1 MRPDDPHRLGWQ
13 KGAGAL
19 QQGASG
25 RAGIGDI
32 AGQRRQKEQERKKRE
47 DEVVADCGRAVANL
61 IVLILMV
68 EALTEAPPVQPY
80 TPQQLLGFLPH
91 YEEAKTGPTQQ
102 RGHAGDSCVA
112 YVRAARQKIGG
123 PDGRAEVL
131 QDVESVA
138 SIRAR
143 AEQRLDKHQRMME
156 VLTAALGRP
165 RTVYVTLSIVVG
177 WVAFNLVTPKLFG
190 WQRIDPPPFFWLQGM
205 VALSAL
211 LMTTLVL
218 ITANRQTRNAEERS
232 HLDLQVNLLAEHKVA
247 KLIALVEELRRDLP
261 MVRDRIIA
269 KPTPCKRRWT
279 QMR

>member
-1 MRPDDPHRLGWQ
+1 
-13 KGAGAL
+13 
-19 QQGASG
+19 
-25 RAGIGDI
+25 
-32 AGQRRQKEQERKKRE
+32 
-47 DEVVADCGRAVANL
+47 
-61 IVLILMV
+61 
-68 EALTEAPPVQPY
+68 
-80 TPQQLLGFLPH
+80 
-91 YEEAKTGPTQQ
+91 
-102 RGHAGDSCVA
+102 
-112 YVRAARQKIGG
+112 
-123 PDGRAEVL
+123 VL

-143 AEQRLDKHQRMME
+143 AEQRLDRHQRMME

-165 RTVYVTLSIVVG
+165 RTVYVTLSIVAG

-218 ITANRQTRNAEERS
+218 ITANRQTRNAEDRS

-261 MVRDRIIA
+261 MVRDRIDREADAMQEAVDPNAMIEA
-269 KPTPCKRRWT
+269 LAGASEAEPPPRGGG
-279 QMR
+279 

>member
-1 MRPDDPHRLGWQ
+1 M
-13 KGAGAL
+13 
-19 QQGASG
+19 
-25 RAGIGDI
+25 
-32 AGQRRQKEQERKKRE
+32 
-47 DEVVADCGRAVANL
+47 
-61 IVLILMV
+61 
-68 EALTEAPPVQPY
+68 
-80 TPQQLLGFLPH
+80 
-91 YEEAKTGPTQQ
+91 
-102 RGHAGDSCVA
+102 
-112 YVRAARQKIGG
+112 
-123 PDGRAEVL
+123 L

-177 WVAFNLVTPKLFG
+177 WVAFNLVPPKLFG

-261 MVRDRIIA
+261 MVRDRIDREADAMQEAVDPNAMIEA
-269 KPTPCKRRWT
+269 LAGASEAEPPSRGGG
-279 QMR
+279 

>member
-1 MRPDDPHRLGWQ
+1 M
-13 KGAGAL
+13 
-19 QQGASG
+19 
-25 RAGIGDI
+25 
-32 AGQRRQKEQERKKRE
+32 
-47 DEVVADCGRAVANL
+47 
-61 IVLILMV
+61 
-68 EALTEAPPVQPY
+68 
-80 TPQQLLGFLPH
+80 
-91 YEEAKTGPTQQ
+91 
-102 RGHAGDSCVA
+102 
-112 YVRAARQKIGG
+112 
-123 PDGRAEVL
+123 L

-247 KLIALVEELRRDLP
+247 KLIALVEELRRNLP
-261 MVRDRIIA
+261 MVRDRIDREA
-269 KPTPCKRRWT
+269 DSMQEAVDPAAMLAALEGTSET
-279 QMR
+279 QPPEK

>member
-1 MRPDDPHRLGWQ
+1 M
-13 KGAGAL
+13 
-19 QQGASG
+19 
-25 RAGIGDI
+25 
-32 AGQRRQKEQERKKRE
+32 
-47 DEVVADCGRAVANL
+47 
-61 IVLILMV
+61 
-68 EALTEAPPVQPY
+68 
-80 TPQQLLGFLPH
+80 F
-91 YEEAKTGPTQQ
+91 
-102 RGHAGDSCVA
+102 
-112 YVRAARQKIGG
+112 
-123 PDGRAEVL
+123 

-143 AEQRLDKHQRMME
+143 AEQRLDRHQRMME

-165 RTVYVTLSIVVG
+165 RTVYVTLSVVVG
-177 WVAFNLVTPKLFG
+177 WVAFNLLTPKLLG

-261 MVRDRIIA
+261 MVRDRIDREADAMQEAVDPNAMIEA
-269 KPTPCKRRWT
+269 LAGASETEPVDE
-279 QMR
+279 

>member
-1 MRPDDPHRLGWQ
+1 M
-13 KGAGAL
+13 
-19 QQGASG
+19 
-25 RAGIGDI
+25 
-32 AGQRRQKEQERKKRE
+32 
-47 DEVVADCGRAVANL
+47 
-61 IVLILMV
+61 
-68 EALTEAPPVQPY
+68 
-80 TPQQLLGFLPH
+80 
-91 YEEAKTGPTQQ
+91 
-102 RGHAGDSCVA
+102 
-112 YVRAARQKIGG
+112 
-123 PDGRAEVL
+123 L

-143 AEQRLDKHQRMME
+143 AEQRLDRHQRMME

-165 RTVYVTLSIVVG
+165 RTVYVTLSIVAG

-218 ITANRQTRNAEERS
+218 ITANRQTRNAEDRS

-261 MVRDRIIA
+261 MVRDRIDREADAMQEAVDPNAMIEA
-269 KPTPCKRRWT
+269 LEGPLEGEPPSRGGG
-279 QMR
+279 

>member
-1 MRPDDPHRLGWQ
+1 
-13 KGAGAL
+13 
-19 QQGASG
+19 
-25 RAGIGDI
+25 
-32 AGQRRQKEQERKKRE
+32 
-47 DEVVADCGRAVANL
+47 
-61 IVLILMV
+61 
-68 EALTEAPPVQPY
+68 
-80 TPQQLLGFLPH
+80 
-91 YEEAKTGPTQQ
+91 
-102 RGHAGDSCVA
+102 
-112 YVRAARQKIGG
+112 
-123 PDGRAEVL
+123 VL

-190 WQRIDPPPFFWLQGM
+190 WQRIDPPPFFGLQGM
-205 VALSAL
+205 VTLSAL

-261 MVRDRIIA
+261 MVRDRIDREADAMQEAVDPNAMIEA
-269 KPTPCKRRWT
+269 LAGASEAEPPSRGGG
-279 QMR
+279 

>member
-1 MRPDDPHRLGWQ
+1 
-13 KGAGAL
+13 
-19 QQGASG
+19 
-25 RAGIGDI
+25 
-32 AGQRRQKEQERKKRE
+32 
-47 DEVVADCGRAVANL
+47 
-61 IVLILMV
+61 
-68 EALTEAPPVQPY
+68 
-80 TPQQLLGFLPH
+80 
-91 YEEAKTGPTQQ
+91 
-102 RGHAGDSCVA
+102 
-112 YVRAARQKIGG
+112 
-123 PDGRAEVL
+123 VL

-261 MVRDRIIA
+261 MVRDRIDREADAMQEAVDPNAMIEA
-269 KPTPCKRRWT
+269 LAGASEAEPPSRGGG
-279 QMR
+279 